1 MLRLRA
7 AARCEQPARTHRFD
21 GLWFQ
26 LQRIHDTS
34 AGSTVAEVLP
44 PPVECVP
51 TAYGPKINC
60 SGFGWRADGITSI
73 LPLKDGKTVL
83 LFGVV
88 HNGDLGMLTA
98 NDRSFMY
105 TYAKDEN
112 QKPVPTVDLG

>member
-1 MLRLRA
+1 MTVTAVCLCIRRGDADDRTDVRVTRFLGSRA
-7 AARCEQPARTHRFD
+7 F
-21 GLWFQ
+21 F
-26 LQRIHDTS
+26 
-34 AGSTVAEVLP
+34 
-44 PPVECVP
+44 VECVP

>member
-1 MLRLRA
+1 MAWRRSYDVRPPDLDRDSEFSQFHDPRYA
-7 AARCEQPARTHRFD
+7 DIPASERP
-21 GLWFQ
+21 
-26 LQRIHDTS
+26 
-34 AGSTVAEVLP
+34 VAECLKDV
-44 PPVECVP
+44 VARMVP
-51 TAYGPKINC
+51 YFTSDIA
-60 SGFGWRADGITSI
+60 AD
-73 LPLKDGKTVL
+73 LKDGKTVL